1 VRPGRRPDGPPAGLN
16 PPPRHSPSAPNPSN
30 SGETAVKHV
39 TSRDNALFKHL
50 KALATSTHQ
59 RRKAGQS
66 VLDGVHLAQAY
77 LDALGQPVNCVVSE
91 RHIEHTEVVP
101 LLRRVP
107 DDRVVVLADALFA
120 QITGVVNGID
130 LLLVIET
137 PQGKLPAR
145 VETDCIILDGV
156 QDAGNVGSI
165 LRSASA
171 AGVQHAFLASG
182 CAFAWSTKTLRA
194 AMGANFHLN
203 IVEHCTPAMV
213 LPRLAVPLL
222 ATSSHADAELYDTDL
237 RGPVAWVVGNEG
249 AGVGAEWMDAVTRT
263 VGIPQPGG
271 LESLNVG
278 AATAICLFE
287 AVRQRRK

>member
-1 VRPGRRPDGPPAGLN
+1 M
-16 PPPRHSPSAPNPSN
+16 
-30 SGETAVKHV
+30 KHL

-50 KALATSTHQ
+50 KALTTSTHQ
-59 RRKAGQS
+59 LRKAGQAL
-66 VLDGVHLAQAY
+66 LDGVHLAQAY
-77 LDALGQPVNCVVSE
+77 LDAQGAPLQCVVSE
-91 RHIEHTEVVP
+91 RHFDHAEVVP

-107 DDRVVVLADALFA
+107 DERVVVLADALFA
-120 QITGVVNGID
+120 QIATVANGID
-130 LLLVIET
+130 LMLVIDT

-145 VETDCIILDGV
+145 VDTDCIILDGV

-165 LRSASA
+165 LRSAAA
-171 AGVQHAFLASG
+171 AGIPHAFLATG
-182 CAFAWSTKTLRA
+182 CALAWSAKTLRA

-203 IVEHCTPAMV
+203 IVEHCTPELL

-222 ATSSHADAELYDTDL
+222 ATSSHADAELYDVDL

-249 AGVGAEWMDAVTRT
+249 AGVGPAWMAAVTRK

-278 AATAICLFE
+278 AATAVCLFE
-287 AVRQRRK
+287 AVRQRRG